1 MRFFYLPMGSITGST
16 LLPAEV
22 NGFRAEPRVAPSAS
36 EVNGHA
42 PMGILD
48 DATLLDQAI
57 GGRLPAFDE
66 LVNRYRGKVIRLVSS
81 IIGNGI
87 EVEDL
92 VQEIFI
98 KVYLSLPKFRRD
110 ASFSTY
116 LYTVAV
122 NRCRDELRKM
132 KLRRFF
138 SFDDWFASNPSEQ
151 PSLEIGEHLE
161 SGERRAAVRLAMK
174 RLPPQTRML
183 LYLREVEEVS
193 YKELAEIFEVEM
205 GTIKSRIARARD
217 RLREEL
223 MPYIR
228 GEV

>member
-1 MRFFYLPMGSITGST
+1 
-16 LLPAEV
+16 
-22 NGFRAEPRVAPSAS
+22 
-36 EVNGHA
+36 
-42 PMGILD
+42 
-48 DATLLDQAI
+48 
-57 GGRLPAFDE
+57 
-66 LVNRYRGKVIRLVSS
+66 
-81 IIGNGI
+81 
-87 EVEDL
+87 
-92 VQEIFI
+92 
-98 KVYLSLPKFRRD
+98 
-110 ASFSTY
+110 
-116 LYTVAV
+116 
-122 NRCRDELRKM
+122 M

-161 SGERRAAVRLAMK
+161 SGERRTAVRLAMK